1 MTSERPDPKVADEL
15 LNYVAHELRNP
26 LAVVKGFA
34 VTLKDAGPGIS
45 AAAAERCVN
54 GILKGV
60 EGLEE
65 LIETMLMARSIEGGA
80 LPLELHPVELRNLV
94 AETVEDLSII
104 MSPRRMS
111 LAVNEGPEVEVV
123 ADRGRVKQIVTNLI
137 ANAVK
142 FGPRGSHVDVE
153 VGKEDGRAFVCVRDE
168 GPGISP
174 DRVEEAFQKYAR
186 LDADKAGLGLGLYI
200 SRGLARAHG
209 GELSLDPGSD
219 KGCTFRLSLPTAEAG
234 RG

>member
-1 MTSERPDPKVADEL
+1 MSSKRPDPAIADEL

-34 VTLKDAGPGIS
+34 VTLKDAGESIPP
-45 AAAAERCVN
+45 AAAERCVN

-65 LIETMLMARSIEGGA
+65 LIETMLMTRSLEGGQ
-80 LPLELHPVELRNLV
+80 LPLELHRIELRDLV
-94 AETVEDLSII
+94 QETAEDLSVL
-104 MSPRRMS
+104 MAPRRMT
-111 LAVNEGPEVEVV
+111 LAVDKGPSVPVV
-123 ADRGRVKQIVTNLI
+123 ADRGKVKQIVTNLI

-142 FGPRGSHVDVE
+142 FGPRGSTVDIE
-153 VGKEDGRAFVCVRDE
+153 VGKDDGRAFVCVRDE
-168 GPGISP
+168 GPGIP
-174 DRVEEAFQKYAR
+174 PERAEEAFAKYAR

-209 GELSLDPGSD
+209 GELSLDGGD
-219 KGCTFRLSLPTAEAG
+219 DQGCTFRLTLPTEGPG